1 MIRAI
6 KMKCL
11 GFIIEWHW
19 WFIMRGRKRGN
30 RLIAA
35 GTPLTSPKLLRLDK
49 YITRHGLKALEAQ
62 KRYEDFDGITRIR
75 RESTPILN

>member
-19 WFIMRGRKRGN
+19 WFIMRGRGRGN
-30 RLIAA
+30 RLIDA

-49 YITRHGLKALEAQ
+49 YITRHGFKAMEAQ
-62 KRYEDFDGITRIR
+62 IRYEELAGITHIG
-75 RESTPILN
+75 RENAPVLN